1 MTLNKDWH
9 PMQLYFEDK
18 LTINIVHNLIQ
29 HDKINHIETNRH
41 SSNMILSK
49 VLWLQ
54 PMSQ

>member
-1 MTLNKDWH
+1 
-9 PMQLYFEDK
+9 MQLYFEDK